1 MSGIADQVTA
11 FGLKALDALADG
23 PQPGGAAA
31 ERMGYQGKIGSAY
44 GGAARAPMYFGR
56 AFKSLPA
63 GLVERYYSG
72 RTTMYRLTP
81 LGVAAR
87 RVLHE
92 RNAEK

>member
-1 MSGIADQVTA
+1 MSGISDRVTA

-31 ERMGYQGKIGSAY
+31 ERMGYKGKTGGAY

-56 AFKSLPA
+56 ALKSLPA

-72 RTTMYRLTP
+72 RATMYRLTP

-87 RVLHE
+87 QVLHG
-92 RNAEK
+92 RNASK